1 LICTLSPRPK
11 ATVVTQSVATEQ
23 PAAPPSRAE
32 IADTSP
38 PREEFHGP
46 VSYAS
51 LPFERVDWD
60 VFDIVGV
67 NHYFWEPV
75 KGRYLRTLEPL
86 LGSGKPVVIT
96 EFGFRTCTGAAQ
108 AGPLVADNIDPATFA
123 LHMLPLAGR
132 HVRPRVKTIHERNE
146 ELQVASL
153 PRQLEPLD
161 SAGVDGAFVY
171 TSTAPLW
178 PHGDDPEH
186 DLDTDSYSLVKP
198 LPGGGHGTTYPD
210 MAWEPEKS
218 FTAVADYYA
227 TR

>member
-1 LICTLSPRPK
+1 
-11 ATVVTQSVATEQ
+11 V
-23 PAAPPSRAE
+23 
-32 IADTSP
+32 
-38 PREEFHGP
+38 REEFHGP

-60 VFDIVGV
+60 VFDIIGV

-75 KGRYLRTLEPL
+75 KDRYVQTLEPL

-96 EFGFRTCTGAAQ
+96 EFGFQTHTGADQ
-108 AGPLVADNIDPATFA
+108 TGPAAPANIGPVTFA

-132 HVRPRVKTIHERNE
+132 LVRPRVKTIHERNE

-153 PRQLEPLD
+153 LRQLQLLD

-171 TSTAPLW
+171 TFTAPLW
-178 PHGDDPEH
+178 PHGDNPEH

-198 LPGGGHGTTYPD
+198 LPAGGHGYSLVKPLPAGGHGTTYPD
-210 MAWEPEKS
+210 MAWEPKKS
-218 FTAVADYYA
+218 FTAVAGYYA